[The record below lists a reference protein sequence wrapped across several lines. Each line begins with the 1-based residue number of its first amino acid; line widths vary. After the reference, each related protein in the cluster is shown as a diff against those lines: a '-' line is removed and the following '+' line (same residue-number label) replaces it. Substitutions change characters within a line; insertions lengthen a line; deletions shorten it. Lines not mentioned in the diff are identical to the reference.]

1 MAKENKE
8 DTGKSFSE
16 TLFLAST
23 KPQYDKRLFVDL
35 PVQYM
40 NALSFYV
47 TKTVLVGPKWFWSD
61 QIDLDL
67 TIMIWSQPK

>member
-1 MAKENKE
+1 MARNI
-8 DTGKSFSE
+8 DDYSGLQQQS
-16 TLFLAST
+16 
-23 KPQYDKRLFVDL
+23 
-35 PVQYM
+35 

-47 TKTVLVGPKWFWSD
+47 TKTVLVGPKLFWYD